1 MTEAARQWWNRWQV
15 VLTWLLVEQVLPGA
29 VLFALLLWLSH
40 RYLREGFSD
49 IRQYAFAPGAARG
62 SVVAPVRR
70 NWFSCTCAVGA
81 CRCARAIARGLR
93 RCYASVL
100 QPNSLWSGLRWHAAA
115 IAR

>member
-1 MTEAARQWWNRWQV
+1 MTEAARRWWNRWHV
-15 VLTWLLVEQVLPGA
+15 VLTWLLMEQVLPGA

-40 RYLREGFSD
+40 RYLREGFSE
-49 IRQYAFAPGAARG
+49 IRQYVLAPGAAKG

-70 NWFSCTCAVGA
+70 SWWSCTCAVGA

-93 RCYASVL
+93 RCCASVL
-100 QPNSLWSGLRWHAAA
+100 QPNELLNGLRYRAA